1 MNIPKPVAGGEIP
14 EVEDGLYVARFDG
27 ITQRV
32 VEAFKTDH
40 DKFGKPDDGVRFDL
54 LFTLLDEAR
63 EPVLRDPE
71 DPDSGELQLRNH
83 KAIKVFSSDDRSNSF
98 AYMKGILTP
107 AEFTLW
113 TAGELSEEAGA
124 AVDGRHINVQVVHS
138 NKGWPEIGA
147 TLGPAKAPKG
157 K

>member
-14 EVEDGLYVARFDG
+14 EVEDGLFVARFDG
-27 ITQRV
+27 INQRV
-32 VEAFKTDH
+32 VDAFKTDK
-40 DKFGKPDDGVRFDL
+40 DKFGKPDDGTRFDL
-54 LFTLLDEAR
+54 LFTLLDENR
-63 EPVLRDPE
+63 EPVLKGEGE
-71 DPDSGELQLRNH
+71 DPDDTLQLRNH
-83 KAIKVFSSDDRSNSF
+83 KAIKVFSSDDRSNSY

-113 TAGELSEEAGA
+113 TAGELTEEAAA
-124 AVDGRHINVQVVHS
+124 AVDGRHVNVQVVHS
-138 NKGWPEIGA
+138 PKGWPEIGA